1 MDFME
6 LLAQYKENPRRESAA
21 MLLSDPHLLDYC
33 VIWKQ
38 VAVRR
43 LSEFPLELTWEGL
56 WECVAV
62 DVEKIALLAD
72 HEEVKARKTVERLKG
87 LRLVYPDG
95 TVMRLAEQVIAK
107 KLTDA
112 LNQ

>member
-1 MDFME
+1 MEFLE
-6 LLAQYKENPRRESAA
+6 LLTQYKENPRRESAA
-21 MLLSDPHLLDYC
+21 MLLTDPDLLRYC

-38 VAVRR
+38 VDVRR
-43 LSEFPLELTWEGL
+43 FTDFPLEASWAGL
-56 WECVAV
+56 WDCVVV

-95 TVMRLAEQVIAK
+95 TVMALAEKVIAK

-112 LNQ
+112 LA

>member
-6 LLAQYKENPRRESAA
+6 LLQQYKDNPRRESAA
-21 MLLSDPHLLDYC
+21 MLLDYPALLTYC

-38 VAVRR
+38 VEVRR
-43 LSEFPLELTWEGL
+43 LTEYPTELSWAGL
-56 WECVAV
+56 WECVFV

-72 HEEVKARKTVERLKG
+72 DEEVKARKMVERLKG

-112 LNQ
+112 LA

>member
-1 MDFME
+1 MEFLE
-6 LLAQYKENPRRESAA
+6 LLTTYKENPRRESAA
-21 MLLSDPHLLDYC
+21 MLLSDPDLLTYC

-38 VAVRR
+38 VEVRR
-43 LSEFPLELTWEGL
+43 LHDFPLELTWGAL
-56 WECVAV
+56 WECVEV
-62 DVEKIALLAD
+62 DIEKIALLAD

-95 TVMRLAEQVIAK
+95 TVMGLAEKVIAK

-112 LNQ
+112 LS

>member
-6 LLAQYKENPRRESAA
+6 LLQQYKENPRRESAA
-21 MLLSDPHLLDYC
+21 MLLTDPDLLRYC

-38 VAVRR
+38 VEVRR
-43 LSEFPLELTWEGL
+43 WSEYPSDATWSAL
-56 WECVAV
+56 WDCVFV

-95 TVMRLAEQVIAK
+95 TVMGLAEKVIAK

-112 LNQ
+112 LS

>member
-1 MDFME
+1 MEFLE
-6 LLAQYKENPRRESAA
+6 LLSQYKENPRRESAA
-21 MLLSDPHLLDYC
+21 MLLLDQDLLKYC

-38 VAVRR
+38 VEVRR
-43 LSEFPLELTWEGL
+43 LTNYPLTDSWGGL
-56 WECVAV
+56 WDCVFV

-72 HEEVKARKTVERLKG
+72 HEEVKARKMVERLKG

-95 TVMRLAEQVIAK
+95 TVMGLAEKVIAK

-112 LNQ
+112 LS

>member
-1 MDFME
+1 MEFQE
-6 LLAQYKENPRRESAA
+6 LLTQYKENPRRESAA
-21 MLLSDPHLLDYC
+21 MLLTDPELLRYC

-38 VAVRR
+38 VDVRR
-43 LSEFPLELTWEGL
+43 LSEYPHELSWPGL
-56 WECVAV
+56 WDCVWV

-95 TVMRLAEQVIAK
+95 TLMGLADKVIAK

-112 LNQ
+112 LS